1 MRTSLAAFFLTL
13 VGAAFCVTAALG
25 GADPLCVTEGCNLTH
40 NVSLFGVSLWWFGTA
55 GFLVL
60 AVLLAARQARLALHI
75 AGMGVLVDCL
85 LLGWMALT
93 LPCVNCMIAG
103 ALFALILFFQVRAQD
118 PSFPL
123 RKNGYGLLLAWLL
136 LFSPCAFS
144 ATSEL
149 LAQPWPILGS
159 PDAPVRLFF
168 SPTCP
173 ACKDAVQTTL
183 KNDSSFIA
191 FIPIAEH
198 DGDEALIQELRNRL
212 LASKKP
218 AESLRRFFEEIDD
231 IHPKRP
237 PRLDLR
243 FRLYRNKMALYRYNA
258 EKVPVTVV
266 VGAAQR
272 ENPDG
277 KTGQAANP
285 DSPFS
290 LSGVNGFRGCSDK
303 PGEECD

>member
-1 MRTSLAAFFLTL
+1 MRTSIAAFFLTL

-25 GADPLCVTEGCNLTH
+25 GAETLCVTEGCNLTH
-40 NVSLFGVSLWWFGTA
+40 NVSLFGVSLWWFGTF
-55 GFLVL
+55 GFLALALLLALRQAKLAL
-60 AVLLAARQARLALHI
+60 AVSALGVAA
-75 AGMGVLVDCL
+75 DCL
-85 LLGWMALT
+85 LLCWMALS
-93 LPCVNCMIAG
+93 LPCINCMIAG
-103 ALFALILFFQVRAQD
+103 ALFALVLFCQILAQE
-118 PSFPL
+118 PAFPL
-123 RKNGYGLLLAWLL
+123 RKAGNSLLLVWLL

-144 ATSEL
+144 ATSEII
-149 LAQPWPILGS
+149 AQPWPILGS

-173 ACKDAVQTTL
+173 ACREAVQTTL

-212 LASKKP
+212 LASKNP
-218 AESLRRFFEEIDD
+218 AASLRRFFNEIDS
-231 IHPKRP
+231 IKPQRP

-258 EKVPVTVV
+258 DKVPVTVV

-272 ENPDG
+272 NKQNG
-277 KTGQAANP
+277 KSGRTAATDDP
-285 DSPFS
+285 LS
-290 LSGVNGFRGCSDK
+290 LSGVSGFRGCSDK
-303 PGEECD
+303 PGENCD